1 MEQFDLRTLQ
11 NGSDIRGIGIET
23 DKHALTLTN
32 GHIQQIANG
41 FVNWLAQ
48 KKGLSGQVKVAVGHD
63 SRLSAERI
71 KTALIDQLTSRGVDV
86 LDMGLATTPAMF
98 MATQYKEYQADAAL
112 MITASHLPYFYN
124 GIKFFTKSGGAEHA
138 DITFM
143 LENPEV
149 QQEYFSGGAVE
160 TGELLATYARDL
172 VTKIRAGIHGAA
184 DPLQPLAGSKIIVDA
199 GNGAGGFFATEVL
212 AELGADITGSQFL
225 EPDGHFPHHIPNP
238 DNNEAM
244 ASLKKAVLANGAD
257 LGVIFDTDVDRSALM
272 DARGESY
279 NRNPLIAMIS
289 SILLREYP
297 GTTIVTDSTTSNHL
311 QDFIESRGG
320 KQHRFKRG
328 YRNVI
333 NEAIR
338 LNEAGTPSE
347 IAIEISGHAA
357 LKENYFLDDGAYLVA
372 KILMTYAELRTE
384 GGSLQD
390 LITDL
395 VEPAESTEARL
406 HIEAPDFKIYGQ
418 TVLRNLPAYVRT
430 VPGFTLEPLN
440 HEGVRVNTSGE
451 FGQGWFLLRMSL
463 HEPVMPMSIESDE
476 PGGVRKI
483 KQALQPF
490 FAQYEELIQRSSI
503 YKFLR
508 SCYLKNKRS

>member
-32 GHIQQIANG
+32 ENIRLIAHG
-41 FVNWLAQ
+41 FANWLEQ
-48 KKGLSGQVKVAVGHD
+48 KKGLSGRVKVAVGHD

-71 KTALIDQLTSRGVDV
+71 KTELIDQLVKRGVDV
-86 LDMGLATTPAMF
+86 LDVGLATTPAMF
-98 MATQYKEYQADAAL
+98 MATQYADYQADAAL

-124 GIKFFTKSGGAEHA
+124 GIKFFTKSGGAEHE
-138 DITFM
+138 DIAFM
-143 LENPEV
+143 LENPV
-149 QQEYFSGGAVE
+149 AHGDFSGGTVE
-160 TGELLATYARDL
+160 QRALLTTYAEDL
-172 VTKIRAGIHGAA
+172 VAKIRAGIRGAA
-184 DPLQPLAGSKIIVDA
+184 DPLKPLAGSKIVVDA

-212 AELGADITGSQFL
+212 APLGADITGSQFL
-225 EPDGHFPHHIPNP
+225 EPDGHFPNHIPNP
-238 DNNEAM
+238 DNDEAM
-244 ASLKKAVLANGAD
+244 ASLKRAVLANGAD

-289 SILLREYP
+289 RILLREHP

-311 QDFIESRGG
+311 EDFIEACGG

-372 KILMTYAELRTE
+372 KILMTYAELRAE
-384 GGSLQD
+384 GRSLQD
-390 LITDL
+390 LIADL

-430 VPGFTLEPLN
+430 VPGFTLEPVN

-476 PGGVRKI
+476 PGGIQKI

-490 FAQYEELIQRSSI
+490 FAQYEALITAQ
-503 YKFLR
+503 LD
-508 SCYLKNKRS
+508 L